1 MADKNITAN
10 IFGEGVYAGRL
21 VSGNMTDNGFSIVKA
36 SQVGGHRMV
45 KTKEDLYELT
55 IPQLSE
61 STIVPKGVEG
71 EIIPEGYVNDAIGQ
85 LWYVASEGKHYQ
97 LVDWANRKNGNGWKV
112 FKSGGG
118 GGTIVFSGII
128 TTEVTMETTT
138 TTDAPSDIYY
148 YKPLSCFIAKDASG
162 KYYHQWAENDA
173 YGILSQEEYGLLEDG
188 AIVPD
193 WGRTYQNKAD
203 DSLWIYNSETSIGRP
218 VRPRVAYGT
227 CSTAANVAE
236 KVISLHS
243 DFADWKLEVGAEFVV
258 KFDITN
264 SATNV
269 TFNVNGTGAK
279 RVWYSLSVVSAIQGM
294 VAAANVPERYM
305 YDGTNYVWI
314 SHARDY
320 YKDNT
325 PQSLGF
331 GYGICET
338 AAATAATTATL
349 ANYVLVKNGIV
360 AVKFTNSVPANAT
373 LNINSKGA
381 KPIFYRGAAI
391 VAGVINA
398 GDVATFIYNGTNYIY
413 LGTDNAL
420 SKAGG
425 KINGELVIA
434 DDTDDVVEIDA
445 QGITLRDTSDDEQ
458 PQTKITH
465 AQVESNKIVK
475 SGGTSDQVL
484 MADGSVA
491 GTITTAWLEAN
502 LT

>member
-1 MADKNITAN
+1 MALKYPDILQSNNPNAYGIVPAT
-10 IFGEGVYAGRL
+10 E
-21 VSGNMTDNGFSIVKA
+21 VSGHK
-36 SQVGGHRMV
+36 QVANL
-45 KTKEDLYELT
+45 TALYALADP
-55 IPQLSE
+55 ILSL
-61 STIVPKGVEG
+61 SGTNTN
-71 EIIPEGYVNDAIGQ
+71 NDAIGQ

-97 LVDWANRKNGNGWKV
+97 LVDWANRKNVNGWKV

-118 GGTIVFSGII
+118 GGTIVFNGII
-128 TTEVTMETTT
+128 TTEVTIETTPT
-138 TTDAPSDIYY
+138 TTAPTDIYY

-162 KYYHQWAENDA
+162 KYYHQWSENDA
-173 YGILSQEEYGLLEDG
+173 YGILSQEEFGLLEDG
-188 AIVPD
+188 QIVPD

-236 KVISLHS
+236 KEVVLHS

-258 KFDITN
+258 KFDTTN
-264 SATNV
+264 SAANMTL
-269 TFNVNGTGAK
+269 NVNGTGAK
-279 RVWYSLSVVSAIQGM
+279 RVWYGTALLTTYKSAT
-294 VAAANVPERYM
+294 ASANTPVRYM
-305 YDGTNYVWI
+305 YDGTNYVWMGY
-314 SHARDY
+314 SLDY
-320 YKDNT
+320 YSTYSQAN
-325 PQSLGF
+325 LGQ
-331 GYGICET
+331 GYGTCST
-338 AAATAATTATL
+338 PAATL
-349 ANYVLVKNGIV
+349 AKDVTMSSYNLAINGIV
-360 AVKFTNSVPANAT
+360 AVKFTNAVPANST

-381 KPIFYRGAAI
+381 KPIHYRGAAI

-398 GDVATFIYNGTNYIY
+398 GDVATFIYDGTNYIY

-420 SKAGG
+420 SRAGG

-434 DDTDDVVEIDA
+434 DETDDVVEIDA

-465 AQVESNKIVK
+465 AKVESNVIKKI
-475 SGGTSDQVL
+475 GGTSDQVL

>member
-1 MADKNITAN
+1 MALKYPDILQSNNPNAYGIVPAT
-10 IFGEGVYAGRL
+10 E
-21 VSGNMTDNGFSIVKA
+21 VSGHK
-36 SQVGGHRMV
+36 QVANL
-45 KTKEDLYELT
+45 TALYALADP
-55 IPQLSE
+55 ILSL
-61 STIVPKGVEG
+61 SGTNTS
-71 EIIPEGYVNDAIGQ
+71 NDAIGQ

-97 LVDWANRKNGNGWKV
+97 LVDWANRKNANGWKV

-118 GGTIVFSGII
+118 GGTIVFSSIL

-138 TTDAPSDIYY
+138 TTNAPTDIYY

-162 KYYHQWAENDA
+162 KYYHQWSENDA
-173 YGILSQEEYGLLEDG
+173 YGILSQEEFGLLEDG

-203 DSLWIYNSETSIGRP
+203 DSLWIYNSETGIGRP
-218 VRPRVAYGT
+218 VTY
-227 CSTAANVAE
+227 
-236 KVISLHS
+236 L
-243 DFADWKLEVGAEFVV
+243 
-258 KFDITN
+258 
-264 SATNV
+264 
-269 TFNVNGTGAK
+269 
-279 RVWYSLSVVSAIQGM
+279 
-294 VAAANVPERYM
+294 
-305 YDGTNYVWI
+305 
-314 SHARDY
+314 
-320 YKDNT
+320 

-331 GYGICET
+331 GFGICST
-338 AAATAATTATL
+338 GAATVAKVATL
-349 ANYVLVKNGIV
+349 TDYALIKNGIV
-360 AVKFTNSVPANAT
+360 SVKFTNSVPANAT

-381 KPIFYRGAAI
+381 KPIFYRGSAI

-398 GDVATFIYNGTNYIY
+398 GDVATFIYDGTNYIY

-465 AQVESNKIVK
+465 AKVESNVIKK

-491 GTITTAWLEAN
+491 GTITTDWLEAN

>member
-1 MADKNITAN
+1 MALKYPDILQSNNPNAYGIVPAT
-10 IFGEGVYAGRL
+10 E
-21 VSGNMTDNGFSIVKA
+21 VSGHK
-36 SQVGGHRMV
+36 QVANL
-45 KTKEDLYELT
+45 TALYALADP
-55 IPQLSE
+55 ILSL
-61 STIVPKGVEG
+61 SGTNTN
-71 EIIPEGYVNDAIGQ
+71 NDAIGQ

-97 LVDWANRKNGNGWKV
+97 LVDWANRKKANGWKV

-118 GGTIVFSGII
+118 GGSLIFSGFVNEEIENI
-128 TTEVTMETTT
+128 GEKCTSPTSIFFYTIEGLFIAQ
-138 TTDAPSDIYY
+138 DANGYY
-148 YKPLSCFIAKDASG
+148 YDWEETNVFPAS
-162 KYYHQWAENDA
+162 
-173 YGILSQEEYGLLEDG
+173 EEYGTYESGIEPHSD
-188 AIVPD
+188 
-193 WGRTYQNKAD
+193 RTYINSANGQLYLYDPQQNMIMSRA
-203 DSLWIYNSETSIGRP
+203 T
-218 VRPRVAYGT
+218 RPRVAYGT
-227 CSTAANVAE
+227 CATAGNVAE
-236 KVISLHS
+236 KIVTLHE
-243 DFADWKLEVGAEFVV
+243 DFKDWKLEVGAEIV
-258 KFDITN
+258 IIGTYTN
-264 SATNV
+264 SAENATL
-269 TFNVNGTGAK
+269 NVNGTGGRQVK
-279 RVWYSLSVVSAIQGM
+279 YSNAVLTSGSSFVLSSRLA
-294 VAAANVPERYM
+294 RYV
-305 YDGTNYVWI
+305 YDGVYYVWMGW
-314 SHARDY
+314 SY
-320 YKDNT
+320 DNNTTYT

-331 GYGICET
+331 GYGICQT
-338 AAATAATTATL
+338 AAATAAKTAAL
-349 ANYVLVKNGIV
+349 EGYSLVNNGIV
-360 AVKFTNSVPANAT
+360 SIKFTNSVPINAT

-381 KPIFYRGAAI
+381 KPIFYRGSAI

-398 GDVATFIYNGTNYIY
+398 GDVATFIYDGTNYIY